1 MFSLV
6 TRIYHKQY
14 TGNESCNQYMIA
26 KVQPTCSYCVTILW
40 VYKFISHYHQPNTLP
55 LPAIIK
61 TQVTICNTIQNVL
74 AASAFFTSFIGT
86 GKNSGESSSLIP
98 IGIPTVRAHV
108 FRKRLCPLMYYSSSS
123 LPKLAKND
131 LNFVL
136 SVSALIGFTISP
148 CVGSLG
154 VSGSLSCVTLLFLFS
169 PAITL
174 AVDDCP

>member
-1 MFSLV
+1 
-6 TRIYHKQY
+6 
-14 TGNESCNQYMIA
+14 MIA
-26 KVQPTCSYCVTILW
+26 KIQPTCSYCVTILR
-40 VYKFISHYHQPNTLP
+40 VYKFIFHYHHPIAFAFPN
-55 LPAIIK
+55 III
-61 TQVTICNTIQNVL
+61 THVSMCSTIQNVL
-74 AASAFFTSFIGT
+74 AANAFFTSFIDIGR
-86 GKNSGESSSLIP
+86 NSGLSSSLIP